1 MSLNKSC
8 KALPP
13 VPELVEFAEAV
24 FADVWR
30 EEKRNSTSRVEEL
43 KKQIQEL
50 ENKIELHVDELLTT
64 KSKNIKVR
72 IQQRIDDYTEQ
83 KVTLEMKYESSQLTQ
98 EDFGVVLSSVK
109 DVLRNPYGLW
119 KEGNLERKQLV
130 QQLVFPNRL
139 IYEQN
144 ARKFRN
150 PEKALVYCFLEEL
163 PSKKDGM
170 VGPEGLEP
178 PTKPL

>member
-1 MSLNKSC
+1 
-8 KALPP
+8 
-13 VPELVEFAEAV
+13 
-24 FADVWR
+24 
-30 EEKRNSTSRVEEL
+30 
-43 KKQIQEL
+43 
-50 ENKIELHVDELLTT
+50 
-64 KSKNIKVR
+64 
-72 IQQRIDDYTEQ
+72 
-83 KVTLEMKYESSQLTQ
+83 MKYESSQLTQ

-150 PEKALVYCFLEEL
+150 PEKALVYCVIEEFSAQKAGL
-163 PSKKDGM
+163 
-170 VGPEGLEP
+170 VGLAGLEP
-178 PTKPL
+178 ATKPL